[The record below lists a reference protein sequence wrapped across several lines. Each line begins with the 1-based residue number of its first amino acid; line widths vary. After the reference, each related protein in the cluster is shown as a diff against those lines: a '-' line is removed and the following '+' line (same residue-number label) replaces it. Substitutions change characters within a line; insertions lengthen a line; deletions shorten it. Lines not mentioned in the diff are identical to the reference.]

1 MIIQSTV
8 LTHCVSIL
16 QKHVS
21 VVVLA
26 GLDSSTVGWRV
37 SACVIGLSSTGSGA
51 LRDIEGTLLE
61 DADAEV
67 GVLAVAVEGCVDG
80 CVAQVDGIGVAR
92 RSDDFV
98 VHVAV

>member
-8 LTHCVSIL
+8 LTHCISIL
-16 QKHVS
+16 QQHVS

-26 GLDSSTVGWRV
+26 SLDSSTVGWRM
-37 SACVIGLSSTGSGA
+37 SACVIGLSSASSGA
-51 LRDIEGTLLE
+51 LGNVKGALLE

-80 CVAQVDGIGVAR
+80 CVAQVDGVGVAR
-92 RSDDFV
+92 RSDDLV